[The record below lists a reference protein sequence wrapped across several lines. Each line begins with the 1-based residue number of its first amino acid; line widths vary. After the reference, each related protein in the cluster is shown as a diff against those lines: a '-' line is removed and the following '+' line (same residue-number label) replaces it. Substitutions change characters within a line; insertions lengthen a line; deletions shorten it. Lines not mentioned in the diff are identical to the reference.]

1 MESGE
6 SGSGKEKA
14 AALVEHALL
23 DNLVRLQDHG
33 FLRSRAP
40 G

>member
-6 SGSGKEKA
+6 SGSGKEEA

-23 DNLVRLQDHG
+23 DNLVRL
-33 FLRSRAP
+33 
-40 G
+40 